1 MSMTDSAN
9 ASTADALTCSRI
21 EAAHLHAFFSLLTRG
36 NLAQGD
42 AQGMPLGQQMPIAAI
57 HRREHDGMRVYEI
70 LATEIV
76 EHHTT
81 KGDLTFPREDMADA
95 AQLVLQQIRSAQ
107 DNTVDLSAIE
117 GLLDA
122 MDIYDLQPRTDDLTS
137 LHLRL
142 WTTDG
147 GPLLGVRLQ
156 SLVAGTWLL
165 LDGGRTAN
173 LKFEQQ
179 GVRFHQPAVQKINA
193 MGETDDDSVED
204 IAAVARR
211 ILYVESHGGTFRYA
225 DVADRVFRSNLL
237 MLDTNLPRIL
247 AAMAYTLHIDGINR
261 ISELTQLASDR
272 NTLKLKDELVRKHG
286 FYEHKMRQ
294 FLLALAW
301 GMRPAKQW
309 TGRRN
314 AIDALLLVDKQGQ
327 PMIYTRQEEHMLADY
342 LFTHTRMDKAS
353 PREAHYGLL
362 ERENGLYYLKLN
374 LKISLL
380 RR

>member
-1 MSMTDSAN
+1 MTELSNVSSAE
-9 ASTADALTCSRI
+9 ALTCSHS
-21 EAAHLHAFFSLLTRG
+21 EAAHLHAFFQLLAQG
-36 NLAQGD
+36 YLNQGD
-42 AQGMPLGQQMPIAAI
+42 AQGMPLGQQLPIAAI
-57 HRREHDGMRVYEI
+57 HRREHDGMRTYEI
-70 LATEIV
+70 GPTEII
-76 EHHTT
+76 EHHAT
-81 KGDLTFPREDMADA
+81 KGDLTFPREDMGEA
-95 AQLVLQQIRSAQ
+95 AKIVLQQIREAQ
-107 DNTVDLSAIE
+107 DGEVDLSAIE

-137 LHLRL
+137 LHLQL
-142 WTTDG
+142 WTMDG
-147 GPLLGVRLQ
+147 GPLMGVRLQ
-156 SLVAGTWLL
+156 SMVASTWQL

-179 GVRFHQPAVQKINA
+179 GVRFHQPAVQKMNA
-193 MGETDDDSVED
+193 MGETEEDQPED

-211 ILYVESHGGTFRYA
+211 ILYIESHGGTFRYA

-247 AAMAYTLHIDGINR
+247 AAMAYALHIDGTNK
-261 ISELTQLASDR
+261 ISELTQLISEQ
-272 NTLKLKDELVRKHG
+272 NTLKMKDELVRKHG

-314 AIDALLLVDKQGQ
+314 AIDALLVVDKQGL
-327 PMIYTRQEEHMLADY
+327 PMLYTRQDEHLLADY
-342 LFTHTRMDKAS
+342 LFTHSRLEKAS
-353 PREAHYGLL
+353 PREAHYGQL
-362 ERENGLYYLKLN
+362 ERENGVYYLKLN
-374 LKISLL
+374 LKVSIS

>member
-1 MSMTDSAN
+1 MTEQ
-9 ASTADALTCSRI
+9 STAPSAGTLTCPRT
-21 EAAHLHAFFSLLTRG
+21 EAAHLHVFFQL
-36 NLAQGD
+36 LAQGYLNQGD
-42 AQGMPLGQQMPIAAI
+42 SQGMPLGQRMPVAAI

-70 LATEIV
+70 QSTEII

-81 KGDLTFPREDMADA
+81 KGDPNFPREDMAEA
-95 AQLVLQQIRSAQ
+95 AKFVLQQIRAAQ
-107 DNTVDLSAIE
+107 DGEVDLSGIE

-137 LHLRL
+137 LHLQL
-142 WTTDG
+142 WTPDG

-156 SLVAGTWLL
+156 SLVAGTWQL

-204 IAAVARR
+204 LAAVARR
-211 ILYVESHGGTFRYA
+211 ILYIESHGGIFRYA

-247 AAMAYTLHIDGINR
+247 AAMAYTLHIDGTNR

-272 NTLKLKDELVRKHG
+272 NTLKMKDELVRKHG
-286 FYEHKMRQ
+286 FYEHKIRQ

-301 GMRPAKQW
+301 GMRPARQW

-314 AIDALLLVDKQGQ
+314 AIDALLVVDKQGQ
-327 PMIYTRQEEHMLADY
+327 PMIYTRQEEHLLADY
-342 LFTHTRMDKAS
+342 LFTHTRMEKAS

-362 ERENGLYYLKLN
+362 ERENGVYYLKLN
-374 LKISLL
+374 LKITLL